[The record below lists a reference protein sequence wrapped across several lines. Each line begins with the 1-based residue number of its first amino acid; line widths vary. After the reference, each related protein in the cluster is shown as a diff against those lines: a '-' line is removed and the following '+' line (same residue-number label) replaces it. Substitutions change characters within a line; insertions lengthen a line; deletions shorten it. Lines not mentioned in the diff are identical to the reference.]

1 MKKITAL
8 LLTMLLAL
16 PLTALG
22 EEDAA
27 LQAARTLVPASA
39 ALTERETEDG
49 LTEMEFR
56 DGTQR
61 WDVVLDAANQPVLYQ
76 VEDKDAKGSAEVVL
90 DASAVETAVL
100 ASLHEEPGAYVS
112 FTLLEKDDG
121 LYCWK
126 VFARSGEDWL
136 VYELNALDGGVME
149 TERYFG
155 AAAVAPGEA
164 VEAVR
169 RQKGE
174 IILTELDLELD
185 KGRLV
190 YDGKATLGDTCYAFK
205 ALAADGSLIEWKKD

>member
-27 LQAARTLVPASA
+27 LQAARTMVPASA

-49 LTEMEFR
+49 LTEFAFQE
-56 DGTQR
+56 GTQR
-61 WDVVLDAANQPVLYQ
+61 WDVVLDAANQPVKYQ
-76 VEDKDAKGSAEVVL
+76 VEYTDVKGSAEAVL
-90 DASAVETAVL
+90 DASAAGDIAL
-100 ASLHEEPGAYVS
+100 ATLQDEPGAYVA

-121 LYCWK
+121 LYRWK
-126 VFARSGEDWL
+126 VFVRSGGDWL
-136 VYELNALDGGVME
+136 VYERNALDGAVME

-155 AAAVAPGEA
+155 AAAVTPEEA
-164 VEAVR
+164 VETIRA
-169 RQKGE
+169 QKSD
-174 IILTELDLELD
+174 IVLTELNMTLD

-190 YDGKATLGDTCYAFK
+190 YEGQAELGGVRYEFEV
-205 ALAADGSLIEWKKD
+205 LAADGSLLEWKKD

>member
-1 MKKITAL
+1 MA
-8 LLTMLLAL
+8 
-16 PLTALG
+16 
-22 EEDAA
+22 
-27 LQAARTLVPASA
+27 
-39 ALTERETEDG
+39 
-49 LTEMEFR
+49 
-56 DGTQR
+56 
-61 WDVVLDAANQPVLYQ
+61 
-76 VEDKDAKGSAEVVL
+76 L
-90 DASAVETAVL
+90 DASAVEAAVL

-149 TERYFG
+149 TERCFG

-164 VEAVR
+164 VETVR

-174 IILTELDLELD
+174 IILKELDLELD

-190 YDGKATLGDTCYAFK
+190 YEGKAMLDDTRYAFK

>member
-27 LQAARTLVPASA
+27 LQAARTMVPASA

-61 WDVVLDAANQPVLYQ
+61 WDVVLDAANQPVKYQ
-76 VEDKDAKGSAEVVL
+76 VEYTDVKGSAEAVL
-90 DASAVETAVL
+90 DASAAGDIAL
-100 ASLHEEPGAYVS
+100 ATLQDEPGAYVT

-121 LYCWK
+121 QYRWK
-126 VFARSGEDWL
+126 VFVCSGGDWL
-136 VYELNALDGGVME
+136 VYERNALDGAVME

-155 AAAVAPGEA
+155 AAAVTPEEA
-164 VEAVR
+164 VEAIR
-169 RQKGE
+169 AQKGG
-174 IILTELDLELD
+174 IVLTELDLELD
-185 KGRLV
+185 KGQLV
-190 YDGKATLGDTCYAFK
+190 YDGKATLGNTCYEFK
-205 ALAADGSLIEWKKD
+205 VLAADGSLLEWKKD

>member
-49 LTEMEFR
+49 LTEMEFH

-121 LYCWK
+121 LYRWK
-126 VFARSGEDWL
+126 VFARSGEDCL
-136 VYELNALDGGVME
+136 VYELNAQDGGVME
-149 TERYFG
+149 TERFFG
-155 AAAVAPGEA
+155 ASVVTPETMMEA
-164 VEAVR
+164 IRA
-169 RQKGE
+169 QKGE
-174 IILTELDLELD
+174 IVLTELDLELD
-185 KGRLV
+185 QGRLV
-190 YDGKATLGDTCYAFK
+190 FEGQAMLDNTCYEFK
-205 ALAADGSLIEWKKD
+205 ALALDGSLLEWKKE